1 MRADLSL
8 RYACVMRGLPVV
20 ILAVLLCQPA
30 PVRAQDRSG
39 NQPLPPPPRPPPQPA
54 AAPPAPAPPP
64 PKELPPVD
72 VLG

>member
-39 NQPLPPPPRPPPQPA
+39 NQPLPPPPLTPRQSA
-54 AAPPAPAPPP
+54 SATTATDNTP
-64 PKELPPVD
+64 PKAQAQA
-72 VLG
+72 